1 MSSRFKLHTF
11 TMTFLALA
19 AFLFVM
25 AGCEKDDLVAIRS
38 LDTVEPVIVWRT
50 AETGGVIVANRKL
63 DLVEFGVCYN
73 TTPNPTVEDNI
84 APGTGLEEIIEASR
98 YEAEFKSTI
107 TLLMPG
113 TTYYIRAYVTTGSG
127 TAYGNQLTFTTN

>member
-1 MSSRFKLHTF
+1 MSNRLNLRSF
-11 TMTFLALA
+11 TMTFLGFAALIY
-19 AFLFVM
+19 VM

-38 LDTVEPVIVWRT
+38 IDTVEPVIVWRT
-50 AETGGVIVANRKL
+50 AETGGKFVANRKI

-73 TTPNPTVEDNI
+73 TSPNPTVEDNV

-107 TLLMPG
+107 SLLLPG